1 MGKSNASGK
10 GGYVSAVQD
19 SIDCVRVAARA
30 ADAVKAEH
38 LVAFDVTEPLAITDI
53 FMIAVGNNDRQVLAI
68 AEEIEKQLHVQRQ
81 RQARSREG
89 LQEAQWILLDYGDF
103 VIHVMN
109 PEAHEYYDLERL
121 WRDCP
126 LIDLELPE
134 HETGADQAGDETGGE
149 SSTADSG
156 VPSAAERN

>member
-1 MGKSNASGK
+1 M
-10 GGYVSAVQD
+10 SAVQD
-19 SIDCVRVAARA
+19 SIDCVKVAARA
-30 ADAVKAEH
+30 ADAIKAEH
-38 LVAFDVTEPLAITDI
+38 IVAFDVTQPLAITDI

-68 AEEIEKQLHVQRQ
+68 AEEIEKQLHISKQRD
-81 RQARSREG
+81 ARSREG

-126 LIDLELPE
+126 PIELDLPE
-134 HETGADQAGDETGGE
+134 H
-149 SSTADSG
+149 TADAEADN
-156 VPSAAERN
+156 SASSDMNSSNPAQGN